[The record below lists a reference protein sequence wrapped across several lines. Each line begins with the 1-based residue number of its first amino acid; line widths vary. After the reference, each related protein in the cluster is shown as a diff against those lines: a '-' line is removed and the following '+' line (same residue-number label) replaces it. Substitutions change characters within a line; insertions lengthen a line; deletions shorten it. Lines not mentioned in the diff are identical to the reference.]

1 MLLAHA
7 AGAPLHWLRVCNRVL
22 SGEAETDSQ
31 SAPPP
36 VDEDQ
41 HDGASLSLAADLPCA
56 DMVCVRLSHPP
67 QP

>member
-41 HDGASLSLAADLPCA
+41 HDGASLSL
-56 DMVCVRLSHPP
+56 H
-67 QP
+67 